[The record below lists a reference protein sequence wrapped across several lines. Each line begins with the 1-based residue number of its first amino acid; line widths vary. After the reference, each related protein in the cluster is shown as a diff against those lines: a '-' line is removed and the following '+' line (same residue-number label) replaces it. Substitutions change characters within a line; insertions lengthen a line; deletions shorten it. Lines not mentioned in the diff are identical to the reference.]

1 MRSTFSWAA
10 HQASPSCVVAT
21 HGASRLNSEAQELVG
36 TIERVQSALAAND
49 RARLD
54 ELLCHD
60 FHAFE
65 NGVHMSGQELLEVMS
80 KYHAAGKRYKW
91 SVTSP
96 QVEVQGNLGVV
107 IYENHGFIV
116 EARDAKPVAQSWL
129 ESVVL
134 RRQGSAW
141 RLAFLHSNRTARA
154 AKSAP

>member
-1 MRSTFSWAA
+1 
-10 HQASPSCVVAT
+10 
-21 HGASRLNSEAQELVG
+21 LNSEAHEVIA

-65 NGVHMSGQELLEVMS
+65 NGIHMSGQALLEVMS
-80 KYHAAGKRYKW
+80 KYYAAGKRYKW
-91 SVTSP
+91 SVSSP

-107 IYENHGFIV
+107 IYVNHGSIV
-116 EARDAKPVAQSWL
+116 EAHDAKAVAQSWL

-134 RRQGSAW
+134 RRRNSAW
-141 RLAFLHSNRTARA
+141 RLAFLHSSRTAKA
-154 AKSAP
+154 AQSAA